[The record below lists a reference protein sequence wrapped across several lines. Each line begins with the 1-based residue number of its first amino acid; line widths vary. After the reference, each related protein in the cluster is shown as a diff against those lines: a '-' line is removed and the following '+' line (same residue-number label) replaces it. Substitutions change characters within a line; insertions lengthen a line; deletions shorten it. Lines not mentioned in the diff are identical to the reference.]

1 MIKKWI
7 GTVLLILL
15 CYLLQTTIF
24 HYFRL
29 ANVIPN
35 LMLIMTVSTGYIRGR
50 KDGLITGLICGLLSD
65 VVFGSVIG
73 LYGLIFMLIGFF
85 SGYANIIY
93 FKNNFWAPLILV
105 GIGDFIY
112 GFLFFVFEF
121 LLRGKLN
128 FITYFRLVIL
138 PEMIYTMLIAVLL
151 YKLIWLVNKL
161 TASIEGREEV

>member
-7 GTVLLILL
+7 STILLILI

-24 HYFRL
+24 YYFRL

-35 LMLIMTVSTGYIRGR
+35 LLLILTVSTGYIRGQ

-73 LYGLIFMLIGFF
+73 LYGLIFMVIGFF
-85 SGYANIIY
+85 SGYGNKIY
-93 FKNNFWAPLILV
+93 FKNNFTAPLILV
-105 GIGDFIY
+105 GIGDFLY

-121 LLRGKLN
+121 LLRGRLN
-128 FITYFRLVIL
+128 FVVYFKQVIL
-138 PEMIYTMLIAVLL
+138 PEMIYTMLAAVVL
-151 YKLIWLVNKL
+151 YKLIWLVYKL
-161 TASIEGREEV
+161 TASIDVREEV